1 MDADRDKGGPI
12 ESTAAEPAAGSPPPP
27 TASPPPSP
35 GSSSLSSAAASG
47 SSRAPAVSSPAPA
60 VSSPAPAP
68 APAADAPARD
78 PGARRTRLRAD
89 DGRLVR
95 GRKSRDRIRA
105 AATELFRERGFD
117 GATLREIAKRA
128 GMGASSIYRHVRSK
142 EELLV
147 DELARLQED
156 TWLRFRKQDD
166 RNAPTRDRV
175 HRFLLTQHELFIED
189 RDFTTI
195 AMRAISKTEER
206 VARDVLML
214 HDRTVGLVME
224 ILQMGRMRNRDLA
237 RSVDVMEAARVI
249 FHVTQGARIPWAH
262 GLLDDAACLDAIQR
276 GVDLVFTGIGSANPG
291 AERTVAPPPPG
302 GSEFG
307 SGVV

>member
-1 MDADRDKGGPI
+1 MGPPYAILFALTDADRDKGGPV
-12 ESTAAEPAAGSPPPP
+12 EPIAG
-27 TASPPPSP
+27 
-35 GSSSLSSAAASG
+35 
-47 SSRAPAVSSPAPA
+47 APAVAA
-60 VSSPAPAP
+60 ASSPAPAP
-68 APAADAPARD
+68 RTSSGPASSVPPPSLDPPAGATPPARAVRRD
-78 PGARRTRLRAD
+78 PGARRTKLRAD

-105 AATELFRERGFD
+105 AATGLFRERGFD

-128 GMGASSIYRHVRSK
+128 GMGASSIYRHVGSK

-156 TWLRFRKQDD
+156 TWLQFRKQDD
-166 RNAPTRDRV
+166 RNAATRDRV
-175 HRFLLTQHELFIED
+175 HRFLVTQHELFVAD

-206 VARDVLML
+206 VARDVLLL
-214 HDRTVGLVME
+214 HDRTVGLLME
-224 ILQMGRMRNRDLA
+224 ILQMGRMRNKDLA

-262 GLLDDAACLDAIQR
+262 GLLDDAACLDAIRR
-276 GVDLVFTGIGSANPG
+276 GVDLVFGGIGKREADASRPLPSAGP
-291 AERTVAPPPPG
+291 AARTR
-302 GSEFG
+302 
-307 SGVV
+307 

>member
-1 MDADRDKGGPI
+1 MDANRDTGALGGVP
-12 ESTAAEPAAGSPPPP
+12 SSGPHGDLSPQPSPAKAAPPP
-27 TASPPPSP
+27 
-35 GSSSLSSAAASG
+35 
-47 SSRAPAVSSPAPA
+47 RE
-60 VSSPAPAP
+60 
-68 APAADAPARD
+68 
-78 PGARRTRLRAD
+78 PGARRTNLRAD

-117 GATLREIAKRA
+117 GATLREIARRA

-147 DELARLQED
+147 DELAQLQED

-166 RNAPTRDRV
+166 RKAPTRDRV
-175 HRFLLTQHELFIED
+175 GRFLITQHELMVED

-195 AMRAISKTEER
+195 AMRAITKPDQR

-214 HDRTVGLVME
+214 HDRTVGLLME
-224 ILQMGRMRNRDLA
+224 ILQMGRMRKDLA
-237 RSVDVMEAARVI
+237 KGIDVMEAARVI

-262 GLLDDAACLDAIQR
+262 GLLDDDACLDAIHR
-276 GVDLVFTGIGSANPG
+276 GVDLVFGGIGLAPADVTSAATPPG
-291 AERTVAPPPPG
+291 VAPRAD
-302 GSEFG
+302 
-307 SGVV
+307 